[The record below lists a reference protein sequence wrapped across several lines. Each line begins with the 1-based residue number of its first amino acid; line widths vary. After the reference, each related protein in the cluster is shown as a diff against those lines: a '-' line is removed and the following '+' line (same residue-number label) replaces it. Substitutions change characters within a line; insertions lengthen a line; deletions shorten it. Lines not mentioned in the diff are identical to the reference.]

1 MKVFFSAEPAVLW
14 RTILLFGLVSGLL
27 FSEAEGIRLLPF
39 PASGVFHQSN
49 SDWKNSGENNY
60 EENLHRFETQPAKT
74 QSKSQPD
81 HKKPW
86 LLIENPLK
94 SPFANALANGQKKC
108 FSAHQTFSL
117 SHLLTKNIGSRA
129 PPPA

>member
-1 MKVFFSAEPAVLW
+1 MKVYFSAKPTVLW

-27 FSEAEGIRLLPF
+27 FSEAEGLRLLPF
-39 PASGVFHQSN
+39 PASVVFHQSD
-49 SDWKNSGENNY
+49 SDWKNNGETNY
-60 EENLHRFETQPAKT
+60 EENLHRFETPPTKT

-86 LLIENPLK
+86 LRIENPLK
-94 SPFANALANGQKKC
+94 TLFANALANGQKKY
-108 FSAHQTFSL
+108 FSVHQTFSL
-117 SHLLTKNIGSRA
+117 SHLLTKNIGNRA